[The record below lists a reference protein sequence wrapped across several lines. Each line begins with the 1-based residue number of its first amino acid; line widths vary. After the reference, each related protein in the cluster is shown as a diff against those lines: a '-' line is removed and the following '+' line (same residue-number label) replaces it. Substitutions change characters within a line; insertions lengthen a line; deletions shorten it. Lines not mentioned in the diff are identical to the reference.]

1 MADKNATIIISGAT
15 ALYPRINQT
24 YKFVKNGTKQERV
37 ACDPLDDGAEYT
49 MSLALNKVEAAYVYK
64 SMKAEYAKKKQD
76 KWGEFPASA
85 EVFEM
90 NDNGEYVIRTK
101 LKGAFNKEVTRVDQF
116 DASNNELPKDF
127 LLTTGSKINVLV
139 SLVVYD
145 PTRMDGCGVSLR
157 LRQVQVIDLAE
168 MRKRSAFEVME
179 GGFNSQEE
187 GFATGFDTAADT
199 AGEEVDEFDEPAPK
213 KSKPAAKAKPKTET
227 KSVEDYNDIDA
238 ALDDLD
244 FEDA

>member
-1 MADKNATIIISGAT
+1 MAEKNATLIISGAT
-15 ALYPRINQT
+15 ALYPRINRT
-24 YKFVKNGTKQERV
+24 YKFVTNGAKEEKV
-37 ACDPLDDGAEYT
+37 PCDPLDTGAEYT
-49 MSLALNKVEAAYVYK
+49 MSLILNKVEAAYVYK
-64 SMKAEYAKKKQD
+64 SMKAEYAKKKKD
-76 KWGEFPASA
+76 KWDEFPASS
-85 EVFEM
+85 EVFKT
-90 NDNGEYVIRTK
+90 NDNGEYIIKTQ

-116 DASNNELPKDF
+116 DANNNELPKDF
-127 LLTTGSKINVLV
+127 LLTAGSKINVLV

-168 MRKRSAFEVME
+168 MKTRSAFGIME

-213 KSKPAAKAKPKTET
+213 KSKPAAKAEPKKET